1 MENIEAL
8 LKKVGDI
15 VKRYEDED
23 QKTGRRFN
31 VYSIAGIE
39 RDEVKTHSAMIA
51 ELLNPK
57 GSHGQDNLFLKLFL
71 ERFFEKSEIENTNKA
86 QVYVETS
93 YGNNGRVDIE
103 IILNDH
109 YIIIENKVD
118 AGDQPEQLKR
128 YSDIAE
134 NVKKYAKDKYSLLYL
149 TKYGREPSEESLKSN
164 TSNDSIKKV
173 PNGTSEDLV
182 TWKKGDECID
192 LRLISYREDI
202 RNWLEECIKQ
212 SVFIPNIRDGLTQYL
227 NLVKKIIG
235 LEMTSVKE
243 HIIEELYKSQDKLLS
258 ALHIASAFNS
268 AELRGKI
275 LFNFFENI
283 QDELAKKNYEK
294 IDREK
299 ISPDNQKYLYK
310 DSDNTEKPC
319 IEWFERKT
327 EKSEKG
333 KKSWEG
339 KGFFMKISNNPNFC
353 LHIEVATDAL
363 HYGLVQVDVIDGT
376 LVFAKNN
383 NEIADKIKSDIF
395 TRRDW
400 KEWEFYWFS
409 NIYTNAT
416 NIHIFN
422 DKVIKLLT
430 DKNEIE
436 NFIAEIDEKINN
448 ALGE

>member
-57 GSHGQDNLFLKLFL
+57 GSHGQGDLFLKLFL

-182 TWKKGDECID
+182 TWEKGNECID

-227 NLVKKIIG
+227 NIVKKITGDTMFATEKQKLVDLLKSEKQYLYDALAINQAF
-235 LEMTSVKE
+235 TS
-243 HIIEELYKSQDKLLS
+243 S
-258 ALHIASAFNS
+258 
-268 AELRGKI
+268 ELRGRI
-275 LFNFFENI
+275 LFDFFEI
-283 QDELAKKNYEK
+283 LKKNLLSIEDT
-294 IDREK
+294 IFFEI
-299 ISPDNQKYLYK
+299 ISLPDNLEKLNINLERCQK
-310 DSDNTEKPC
+310 
-319 IEWFERKT
+319 WFERGNK
-327 EKSEKG
+327 EKKQ
-333 KKSWEG
+333 WENV
-339 KGFFMKISNNPNFC
+339 GFFLQINSVFL
-353 LHIEVATDAL
+353 LHVEVATDAL
-363 HYGLVQVDVIDGT
+363 HYGLIVTDNDS
-376 LVFAKNN
+376 
-383 NEIADKIKSDIF
+383 EKIKKLKVAIKQYKQWDY
-395 TRRDW
+395 RDW
-400 KEWEFYWFS
+400 SRLKWFS
-409 NIYTNAT
+409 NIYQD
-416 NIHIFN
+416 NINEFQGDII
-422 DKVIKLLT
+422 DLLSNK
-430 DKNEIE
+430 DDNIA
-436 NFIAEIDEKINN
+436 NFAMKINEDIKAIVESLN
-448 ALGE
+448 